1 MAQKIPSDIGVQ
13 PREVLNGPL
22 WVQQPWTYVASAG
35 SVGRRRP
42 KRAMAPRKSFLLEFS
57 RSLFKLF
64 FVLVLCTMVNALAKK
79 NLRNRPP
86 LRSMKVQSSH
96 RRRCQKR
103 FRKIHASKKNTIICF
118 SLRENG
124 LASWPAKTALILQV
138 GRSNHQGASHVRQY
152 VV

>member
-13 PREVLNGPL
+13 PREVLNGLL

-64 FVLVLCTMVNALAKK
+64 FVLVLCTMV
-79 NLRNRPP
+79 RPP

-103 FRKIHASKKNTIICF
+103 FRKIHASKKNSIIYF